1 MSGPFGIRSFGCHNI
16 PPWDTSKGCHMLFS
30 NSTTPAKIKETKP
43 SKSERFSGPIPMSAE
58 VQAQPAIK
66 PNKRGKT
73 PTVSLIQRG
82 LDKAQLN
89 KTALT
94 SLEKSVSGAN
104 RGEVYWPTAKIKAG
118 LAEGKMELI
127 REGLGDLIELTV
139 TEAPKVTP
147 KKTTKAPKVVA
158 EKAPKE
164 PKAEEPKA
172 EEPKAKEPKAK
183 EPKAKRQSLA
193 QRKMAAI
200 EALVAQNAE
209 IIALLK

>member
-1 MSGPFGIRSFGCHNI
+1 
-16 PPWDTSKGCHMLFS
+16 MLFS

-94 SLEKSVSGAN
+94 SLEKSVSNAN

-139 TEAPKVTP
+139 TEAPKVVAEE
-147 KKTTKAPKVVA
+147 APKD
-158 EKAPKE
+158 E

-172 EEPKAKEPKAK
+172 EEPKAK

>member
-16 PPWDTSKGCHMLFS
+16 PPRDTTKGCHMLFS

-43 SKSERFSGPIPMSAE
+43 SKSERFSGPIPMSPE
-58 VQAQPAIK
+58 VQAEPCTKI
-66 PNKRGKT
+66 NKRGKT
-73 PTVSLIQRG
+73 PTIALIQRG

-94 SLEKSVSGAN
+94 SLEKSVSNAN

-158 EKAPKE
+158 EKAPKKA
-164 PKAEEPKA
+164 PKETTKKAPK
-172 EEPKAKEPKAK
+172 ETGGLDAKKIA
-183 EPKAKRQSLA
+183 L
-193 QRKMAAI
+193 I
-200 EALVAQNAE
+200 EKLIAQNE
-209 IIALLK
+209 TIIGLLK

>member
-1 MSGPFGIRSFGCHNI
+1 
-16 PPWDTSKGCHMLFS
+16 MLFS

-139 TEAPKVTP
+139 TEAPKVVAEE
-147 KKTTKAPKVVA
+147 APKD
-158 EKAPKE
+158 E
-164 PKAEEPKA
+164 PKAE
-172 EEPKAKEPKAK
+172 EPKAK